1 MNNKLITLIIVAT
14 IVLTSLIGFV
24 SASIWDNSV
33 SYYSFFNENQ
43 TTLLDRVDNNN
54 GVFSGYTFNN
64 GNLSGT
70 TLNTSGKYGNAYTF
84 DGNNDYIEATITNPL
99 NTTFSISTWV
109 YANSII
115 PSHRV
120 IEKGANT
127 DWRLVTIDI
136 SSVSFRKGDSNSFSV
151 DIPLSTGTWTN
162 IIITYNGTTIKGYKN
177 GVYVT
182 EDDMTFTD
190 ASDTITIGNYG
201 GTKTYGWDGGIDEAR
216 IWNRALSQSEI
227 TQEMNSAN
235 PISGNGLVSSYSFEQ
250 NNATTTF
257 DTNHLIAGKIIQGG
271 NFDGVNDYIKTSA
284 LNGLDNSTGTYGF
297 WFKANKFTTGS
308 GISQGLFFENN
319 TFMLRFID
327 NKMQVVI
334 SQFYNTTTMCDQVME
349 SPYDLVVGTW
359 YYYLVTQNS
368 SGFYLYKNGI
378 LIDSEACI
386 GQIKY
391 GRTHAQELSIGAQN
405 FGVYN
410 FFNGSIDEVGIWNRS
425 LSASEI
431 SQLYNQGAGMT
442 HDVFQNT
449 PAWNLYVNQ
458 TSNFNCSGTSNNI
471 YLSNFS
477 LFVNGNIVNTNTS
490 RTNSTDVL
498 NATAVSSTS
507 ESWVIKKTI
516 PINNY
521 LISVSDELQD
531 GNFYSNYMIGWNYT
545 NTTQVNSSVF
555 EADCGGGGC
564 WTAHTWSNPY
574 PLVKLNSIY
583 VYIQSGGGAGTQGE
597 RNTNGTHYNSNFY
610 YFISYT
616 IPSLGLF
623 NWSCQVCDLDNS
635 CQTSPMRDNY
645 ASLITYNSPVYE
657 TSIGNILINSTYN
670 NTMFT
675 GVSVNLIYD
684 GTTYPTT
691 LKTSGI
697 NISAT
702 SLMNIPLITSNQTKN
717 FYFSFIFTNSS
728 STINMN
734 SSIQSQA
741 ISPIYLTFC
750 NSTYNILAIN
760 FSLKDEKTIL
770 PINGTFSGTFGY
782 WLSGGPGIFKKIYS
796 YTNISNILESFAFC
810 IYPVSENF
818 TTNMD
823 ADYSSAGYVQRSYY
837 LRIAGVSNVTN
848 NITLYLLDSSSS
860 TSIILNIK
868 DRFLE
873 NLKSH
878 IVNILRYY
886 PGTGEYALI
895 ETSKTD
901 DFGNALAKL
910 EEENVDY
917 KFLISNSTGNQIYL
931 SNPMRII
938 CTATPCQL
946 EFITG
951 ETEHIVQNLID
962 FANVEYDLSW
972 NNNTGYVLF
981 TFSDSSGLT
990 QSMRLVVTKI
1000 NAYGET
1006 NVCDNIMPSSAGI
1019 LTCSIGTNATGEYSA
1034 KVYRTASPAKYFAQ
1048 LSISLTNVWQVF
1060 GTEGLVWMFMFAVV
1074 MFFAGLTIGPA
1085 AAAVLT
1091 LVSIV
1096 FMMATGI
1103 VYIPLVVVI
1112 SIAIVV
1118 IIFII
1123 KMRS

>member
-33 SYYSFFNENQ
+33 SYYSFNNLNVSQNQ
-43 TTLLDRVDNNN
+43 TKLNDDRGINNGTFSGYSFNN
-54 GVFSGYTFNN
+54 GVLNGGSHLCYQESANVSNQAGTDGNCGLNYTGMYQSVLGSCFSAGTSVNFRDGNWGTHTGWDCMNSIN
-64 GNLSGT
+64 GNANFTINYTKPINTIGAIWRFTSNIDVPQSCMNYSAT
-70 TLNTSGKYGNAYTF
+70 TLSFLVYSWIHDSADNGHISYCRNSTGLVQLESSSVEELYEEGVYWNFNDTINLSSGKYGNAYSF
-84 DGNNDYIEATITNPL
+84 DGNDDYINIINNVSNYTSITIAGWFKDL
-99 NTTFSISTWV
+99 NTDGHVVGIGEGTVSARFYVRGADTSFFQINNASGTNYNV
-109 YANSII
+109 Y
-115 PSHRV
+115 
-120 IEKGANT
+120 
-127 DWRLVTIDI
+127 
-136 SSVSFRKGDSNSFSV
+136 SNSNLA
-151 DIPLSTGTWTN
+151 DGTWH
-162 IIITYNGTTIKGYKN
+162 YFV
-177 GVYVT
+177 GVYNNSNIKLYIDGVLQ
-182 EDDMTFTD
+182 TD
-190 ASDTITIGNYG
+190 VKTLTGKLYPTDEINIGGLNDIG
-201 GTKTYGWDGGIDEAR
+201 SFNGSIDEVR

-235 PISGNGLVSSYSFEQ
+235 PVNGNSLVSSYSFEQ

-257 DTNHLIAGKIIQGG
+257 DTNHLVTGEILQGG

-308 GISQGLFFENN
+308 GISQGLFFEND

-334 SQFYNTTTMCDQVME
+334 IQFYNTTTMCDQVME

-405 FGVYN
+405 FGGYN
-410 FFNGSIDEVGIWNRS
+410 FFNGSIDEIGIWNRS
-425 LSASEI
+425 LSAQEI
-431 SQLYNQGAGMT
+431 SALYYNQSRL
-442 HDVFQNT
+442 
-449 PAWNLYVNQ
+449 LYENSQ
-458 TSNFNCSGTSNNI
+458 TFNPTTYETSSENFI
-471 YLSNFS
+471 
-477 LFVNGNIVNTNTS
+477 
-490 RTNSTDVL
+490 
-498 NATAVSSTS
+498 
-507 ESWVIKKTI
+507 
-516 PINNY
+516 IN
-521 LISVSDELQD
+521 
-531 GNFYSNYMIGWNYT
+531 
-545 NTTQVNSSVF
+545 
-555 EADCGGGGC
+555 
-564 WTAHTWSNPY
+564 
-574 PLVKLNSIY
+574 
-583 VYIQSGGGAGTQGE
+583 
-597 RNTNGTHYNSNFY
+597 
-610 YFISYT
+610 
-616 IPSLGLF
+616 
-623 NWSCQVCDLDNS
+623 
-635 CQTSPMRDNY
+635 
-645 ASLITYNSPVYE
+645 ITYNSSYYSGISAIFSYNGTNYTG
-657 TSIGNILINSTYN
+657 TSSGS
-670 NTMFT
+670 
-675 GVSVNLIYD
+675 GDNLIFSKTITIPVVSSSENKSFYWRISLIKT
-684 GTTYPTT
+684 GTTYYNSITNEQEVNKVSIGKCGGSLDVLVLNFT
-691 LKTSGI
+691 AT
-697 NISAT
+697 NET
-702 SLMNIPLITSNQTKN
+702 SLNRINLFNFAGTFNIYQSNSGLYSSVSIINT
-717 FYFSFIFTNSS
+717 TGVNSMALCLS
-728 STINMN
+728 ENG
-734 SSIQSQA
+734 
-741 ISPIYLTFC
+741 
-750 NSTYNILAIN
+750 TYN
-760 FSLKDEKTIL
+760 
-770 PINGTFSGTFGY
+770 
-782 WLSGGPGIFKKIYS
+782 
-796 YTNISNILESFAFC
+796 
-810 IYPVSENF
+810 V
-818 TTNMD
+818 D
-823 ADYSSAGYVQRSYY
+823 ADIDYSSSGFSSRSYY
-837 LRIAGVSNVTN
+837 LRNAEISNGSVN
-848 NITLYLLDSSSS
+848 NIQLYLLESA
-860 TSIILNIK
+860 TSIIINTK
-868 DRFLE
+868 DQYLS
-873 NLKSH
+873 NLKDH
-878 IVNILRYY
+878 LVKVMRYY
-886 PGTGEYALI
+886 PGYGVYYLV
-895 ETSKTD
+895 ETAKTD

-1006 NVCDNIMPSSAGI
+1006 NVCDNIMPGSAGI

-1060 GTEGLVWMFMFAVV
+1060 GTEGLVWMFMFVVV

-1085 AAAVLT
+1085 AATVLT